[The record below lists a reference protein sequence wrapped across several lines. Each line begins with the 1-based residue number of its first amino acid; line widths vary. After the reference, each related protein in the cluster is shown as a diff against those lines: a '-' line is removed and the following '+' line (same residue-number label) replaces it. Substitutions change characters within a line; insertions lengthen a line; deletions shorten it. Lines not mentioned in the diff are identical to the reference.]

1 MIPESTSSKKVDQ
14 KPKRKRKRLGLVIML
29 AGLFA
34 LITMLVIVKVL
45 AHTAK

>member
-14 KPKRKRKRLGLVIML
+14 KSKRKRNKKGLIIML
-29 AGLFA
+29 VGLFS
-34 LITMLVIVKVL
+34 LILMLVIVKVL